1 MQDTDFFSWLR
12 TMLLRFQRMEAAEEV
27 YHEIE
32 LQAQQL
38 EYDYYSLCVRHPV
51 PFTRPKVAFYTNYPE
66 SWVSYYQAK
75 NFLAIDPVLN
85 PENFS
90 QGHLMWNDDLFSEA
104 QPLWEAARA
113 HGLRRGVTQYLMLPN
128 RALGFL
134 SFLLVDD
141 HELVRAGIRRILEDI
156 KGIKVV
162 GEASCGEDAVKW
174 CRANA
179 VDVVLMD
186 MSMPGIGGL
195 EATRKIARSTADV
208 KIIMLTVH
216 TENPLPAKVMQAGAA
231 GYLSKGAAPQEVVS
245 AIRSV
250 YSGQRYIASDI
261 AQQMA
266 LSQIEP
272 EKTESPF
279 ASLSER
285 ELQIML
291 MITKGQK
298 VNEISEQLNLSPK
311 TVNSYRYRM
320 FSKLNI
326 HGDVELTHLAIRH
339 GLCNAETLSSQ

>member
-1 MQDTDFFSWLR
+1 MIN
-12 TMLLRFQRMEAAEEV
+12 V
-27 YHEIE
+27 
-32 LQAQQL
+32 
-38 EYDYYSLCVRHPV
+38 
-51 PFTRPKVAFYTNYPE
+51 
-66 SWVSYYQAK
+66 
-75 NFLAIDPVLN
+75 
-85 PENFS
+85 
-90 QGHLMWNDDLFSEA
+90 
-104 QPLWEAARA
+104 
-113 HGLRRGVTQYLMLPN
+113 
-128 RALGFL
+128 
-134 SFLLVDD
+134 LLVDD

-162 GEASCGEDAVKW
+162 GEACCGEDAVKW
-174 CRANA
+174 CRTNA

-186 MSMPGIGGL
+186 MNMPGIGGL
-195 EATRKIARSTADV
+195 EATRKIARSTADIKV
-208 KIIMLTVH
+208 IMLTVH

-231 GYLSKGAAPQEVVS
+231 GYLSK
-245 AIRSV
+245 
-250 YSGQRYIASDI
+250 SDI

-272 EKTESPF
+272 AKTETPF

-339 GLCNAETLSSQ
+339 GLCNAETLTSQ